1 MAVFQGRKDQQQL
14 HGQPGRAIKG
24 ASSAF
29 IHESGG
35 AGAMKR
41 SGVSNGCVNAI
52 PAASPGAAVPC
63 SDATLRSVCFYG
75 LTYAFAPGRFF
86 VDEPTY
92 LTESQHKTKLELQA
106 ASTLCDHDIDV
117 IQKTKHARFAQ
128 YPKPSGSY
136 VHFQEIKRS
145 ATCEANAVVG
155 NDDDDDDD
163 DDAATRALRQRPA
176 GPDRRRA

>member
-1 MAVFQGRKDQQQL
+1 MAVCQRRKDQQQL
-14 HGQPGRAIKG
+14 HIQPDCAEKG

-35 AGAMKR
+35 TGGMKR

-52 PAASPGAAVPC
+52 PAVSPGAAAPC

-75 LTYAFAPGRFF
+75 LTYTFAPGRFF
-86 VDEPTY
+86 VDKPTY
-92 LTESQHKTKLELQA
+92 LTESHHKTKLELQA

-117 IQKTKHARFAQ
+117 IEKIKHARLAQ

-136 VHFQEIKRS
+136 VNFQETKTS
-145 ATCEANAVVG
+145 ATCEANAGVG
-155 NDDDDDDD
+155 NDDDDD